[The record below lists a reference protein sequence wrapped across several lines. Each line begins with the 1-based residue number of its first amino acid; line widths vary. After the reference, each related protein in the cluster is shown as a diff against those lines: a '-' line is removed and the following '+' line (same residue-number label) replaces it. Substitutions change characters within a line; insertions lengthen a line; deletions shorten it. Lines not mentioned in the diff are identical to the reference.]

1 MKYRLKDKKLAEHF
15 RAIYPDFEEKLDEA
29 CKDQIEDKYDCILM
43 KICRPTQERHDVL
56 FFLKEEVESVPAYD
70 PSDWNAY
77 PLVTPPEDVWMR
89 IETYDGRGLRSF
101 YKAGRWLS
109 DTHEPLESAAKRF
122 RPWED

>member
-43 KICRPTQERHDVL
+43 KICRPTQERHDGL

-77 PLVTPPEDVWMR
+77 PLVTPPEDFWMR
-89 IETYDGRGLRSF
+89 IETYDCRGLRSF
-101 YKAGRWLS
+101 YKACRWLS
-109 DTHEPLESAAKRF
+109 DTHELLTSAAKRF